1 MLHRGRAMI
10 EGNQW
15 EPVSG
20 IFWQTAPSILD
31 GTRWLP
37 DLDGSSFF
45 ITIFGALVGAFAGA
59 WAAQRS
65 ARNSKRRDEL
75 VAEIRVVNA
84 GVILSH
90 TVFVSTLSA
99 RQEYIDPARERY
111 DAEKIRYLKAV
122 EMPPESGQVCLNLE
136 LQYFPESPTQ
146 VSQLQSLVIQQGS
159 TPALRSVTALVQSN
173 NLFAEALRLRNEY
186 IGRFERR
193 EIPSKFKYQDVYF
206 GLVTQGGHNQQ
217 FSSAVEAVSFY
228 SDDVLY
234 FSKRLCEHLGAHAE
248 KLKKELGR
256 FSAERVGIVQFDFSA
271 AEENGVCPSRER
283 YKDWED
289 GYVEVDRRPR
299 WMRWWN

>member
-1 MLHRGRAMI
+1 MI

-111 DAEKIRYLKAV
+111 DAEKVRYLKAV
-122 EMPPESGQVCLNLE
+122 DMPPESCLL
-136 LQYFPESPTQ
+136 YT
-146 VSQLQSLVIQQGS
+146 
-159 TPALRSVTALVQSN
+159 
-173 NLFAEALRLRNEY
+173 
-186 IGRFERR
+186 
-193 EIPSKFKYQDVYF
+193 
-206 GLVTQGGHNQQ
+206 
-217 FSSAVEAVSFY
+217 
-228 SDDVLY
+228 SD
-234 FSKRLCEHLGAHAE
+234 
-248 KLKKELGR
+248 
-256 FSAERVGIVQFDFSA
+256 A
-271 AEENGVCPSRER
+271 A
-283 YKDWED
+283 DD
-289 GYVEVDRRPR
+289 
-299 WMRWWN
+299 